1 MALITDLAWRIGG
14 PQGSGVDT
22 AARFFARSCAAA
34 GLHVFGHREYY
45 SNIMGRHS
53 YYDVRVADHPL
64 TCHRNH
70 VDFMASFDAETLARH
85 LMTVADGGWLLHS
98 ERDADVPLRRLSM
111 LDERAAGDLGAL
123 LDERGLAHGTG
134 GLLELAAERGVHALP
149 VDFGQ
154 VTGALA
160 EELGIT
166 QARADRTLNTVS
178 VAVCCAALGL
188 DRSYLVRA
196 LDRVFRGR
204 APIVE
209 LNTHAI
215 DLAYRYAVD
224 RFADRTF
231 HLRLQPLSHDHS
243 RIYVNGSEVVA
254 MGKMAAGLAFQTYYP
269 ISPATAENTFLE
281 RHPRIANRSGG
292 EQAVVVVQTEDE
304 IAAITMAAGAALTG
318 ARASTATSGPG
329 FSLMTEGLGWAGINE
344 VPLVVTL
351 WQRGGPSTGLP
362 TRTEQGDLLSALYAG
377 HGEFPRIVIASS
389 DLTEAFT
396 DAAQAFNY
404 AERYQVPVIHLMD
417 KALSSTTQT
426 LPRFDTGALS
436 IDRGRLYRPGERAPE
451 QGSFP
456 RFAVTDD
463 GISPRPVLGQPG
475 GMHWVTG
482 GEHTEEGRVT
492 EDPVVREQQ
501 MEKRDRKLEVAAAEI
516 GRAEKVAVYGAD
528 DAAITV
534 VSWGSTKGA
543 VLEAIDA
550 LAGQGIAA
558 RLVQVRLLWPFPG
571 PELRELLAG
580 AGARGPMV
588 AVELNRSGQFA
599 LLLGQQ
605 TGLRPDHRIVKY
617 NGRPFTAAELL
628 GPLRRIA
635 AGSIAAGGAESTTVI
650 RNPWE

>member
-1 MALITDLAWRIGG
+1 MKLITDLAWRIGG

-64 TCHRNH
+64 TCHRSD

-85 LMTVADGGWLLHS
+85 VMAMADGGWLLHS
-98 ERDADVPLRRLSM
+98 ERDADVPLSRMSM
-111 LDERAAGDLGAL
+111 LDERVADDLTAL
-123 LDERGLAHGTG
+123 LEERGLPHGTA

-149 VDFGQ
+149 VDFGA

-160 EELGIT
+160 EEMGIP
-166 QARADRTLNTVS
+166 QARADRTRNTVS
-178 VAVCCAALGL
+178 VAVCCAAMGL
-188 DRSYLVRA
+188 ERSYLVRA

-204 APIVE
+204 KPIVE

-215 DLAYRYAVD
+215 ELAYRYALD
-224 RFADRTF
+224 RFEERSF
-231 HLRLQPLSHDHS
+231 HLRLQPGNAGGG
-243 RIYVNGSEVVA
+243 RMYVNGSEAVA

-281 RHPRIANRSGG
+281 RHPRIGREGGG

-304 IAAITMAAGAALTG
+304 IAAITMASGAALTG
-318 ARASTATSGPG
+318 VRASTATSGPG
-329 FSLMTEGLGWAGINE
+329 FSLMTEGLGWVGINE

-362 TRTEQGDLLSALYAG
+362 TRTEQGDLLSALHAG
-377 HGEFPRIVIASS
+377 HGEFPRILMASS
-389 DLTEAFT
+389 DIGEAFA

-404 AERYQVPVIHLMD
+404 AERYQLPVIHLMD

-426 LPRFDTGALS
+426 LPRFDPRTLS
-436 IDRGRLYRPGERAPE
+436 IDRGLLYEPNGRAPE

-482 GEHTEEGRVT
+482 GEHTEAGRVT

-501 MEKRDRKLEVAAAEI
+501 MEKRDRKLELAAEEI
-516 GRAEKVAVYGAD
+516 GLAEKLAVYGAA
-528 DAAITV
+528 DAAVTV
-534 VSWGSTKGA
+534 VGWGSTKGA
-543 VLEAIDA
+543 VLEAIEA
-550 LAGQGIAA
+550 LAREGIVV

-571 PELRELLAG
+571 AELEELLCGDRAAG
-580 AGARGPMV
+580 PV
-588 AVELNRSGQFA
+588 VTVELNYSGQFA
-599 LLLGQQ
+599 RLLAGQ
-605 TGLRPDHRIVKY
+605 TGVRPAHRILKY
-617 NGRPFTAAELL
+617 NGRPFTAAELQQ
-628 GPLRRIA
+628 PLRRIA
-635 AGSIAAGGAESTTVI
+635 AGGAESGATARTVI

>member
-64 TCHRNH
+64 TCHRSQ

-85 LMTVADGGWLLHS
+85 VMAVTDGGWLLHS
-98 ERDADVPLRRLSM
+98 ARDADVPLRRLSM
-111 LDERAAGDLGAL
+111 LDERAAGDLAAL
-123 LDERGLAHGTG
+123 LDERGLPHSTA
-134 GLLELAAERGVHALP
+134 GLLEMAAERGVHALP
-149 VDFGQ
+149 VDFGS

-160 EELGIT
+160 KELGIT

-188 DRSYLVRA
+188 DRSFLVRA

-204 APIVE
+204 KPIVE

-231 HLRLQPLSHDHS
+231 HLRLQPGSPDRP

-281 RHPRIANRSGG
+281 RHPRIASRAGG
-292 EQAVVVVQTEDE
+292 DQAVVVVQTEDE

-318 ARASTATSGPG
+318 VRSSTATSGPG

-377 HGEFPRIVIASS
+377 HGEFPRIVMASS

-404 AERYQVPVIHLMD
+404 AERYQLPVIHLLD

-426 LPRFDTGALS
+426 LPRFDPGTLA
-436 IDRGRLYRPGERAPE
+436 IDRGRIYRPDGRAPQ

-501 MEKRDRKLEVAAAEI
+501 MEKRDRKLEVAEEEI
-516 GRAEKVAVYGAD
+516 GLPEKVAVYGAD
-528 DAAITV
+528 DAALTV

-543 VLEAIDA
+543 MLEAIDA
-550 LAGQGIAA
+550 LAGRGLAV

-571 PELRELLAG
+571 PELQALLAG
-580 AGARGPMV
+580 AGARGPTV
-588 AVELNRSGQFA
+588 TVELNRSGQFA
-599 LLLGQQ
+599 RLLGQQ
-605 TGLRPDHRIVKY
+605 TGLRPAHQIVKY
-617 NGRPFTAAELL
+617 NGRPLTAAELQ
-628 GPLRRIA
+628 GPLQR
-635 AGSIAAGGAESTTVI
+635 IAAGGAEPKTVI

>member
-64 TCHRNH
+64 TCHRSQ

-85 LMTVADGGWLLHS
+85 VMTVTDGGWLLHS

-111 LDERAAGDLGAL
+111 LDERAAGDLVAL
-123 LDERGLAHGTG
+123 LDERGLSHSTA

-149 VDFGQ
+149 VDFGS

-160 EELGIT
+160 QELGIT

-204 APIVE
+204 KPIVE

-231 HLRLQPLSHDHS
+231 HLRLQPRSPDHS

-281 RHPRIANRSGG
+281 RHPRIASRSGG
-292 EQAVVVVQTEDE
+292 DQAVVVVQTEDE

-389 DLTEAFT
+389 DLAAAFT
-396 DAAQAFNY
+396 DGAQAFNY
-404 AERYQVPVIHLMD
+404 AERYQLPVIHLLD

-426 LPRFDTGALS
+426 LPRFDPGALS
-436 IDRGRLYRPGERAPE
+436 IDRGRLYRPGGRAPE

-482 GEHTEEGRVT
+482 GEHTEDGRVT

-501 MEKRDRKLEVAAAEI
+501 MEKRDRKLELAAAEI
-516 GRAEKVAVYGAD
+516 GFPEKVAVYGAD
-528 DAAITV
+528 DAALTV

-550 LAGQGIAA
+550 LAGRGLAV

-571 PELRELLAG
+571 PELQHLLSG

-588 AVELNRSGQFA
+588 TVELNRSGQFA
-599 LLLGQQ
+599 RLLGQQ
-605 TGLRPDHRIVKY
+605 TGLRPAHQIVKY
-617 NGRPFTAAELL
+617 NGRPLTAAELQ

-635 AGSIAAGGAESTTVI
+635 AGGAEPKTVI

>member
-1 MALITDLAWRIGG
+1 M
-14 PQGSGVDT
+14 
-22 AARFFARSCAAA
+22 
-34 GLHVFGHREYY
+34 
-45 SNIMGRHS
+45 
-53 YYDVRVADHPL
+53 
-64 TCHRNH
+64 
-70 VDFMASFDAETLARH
+70 
-85 LMTVADGGWLLHS
+85 
-98 ERDADVPLRRLSM
+98 
-111 LDERAAGDLGAL
+111 
-123 LDERGLAHGTG
+123 
-134 GLLELAAERGVHALP
+134 
-149 VDFGQ
+149 
-154 VTGALA
+154 
-160 EELGIT
+160 
-166 QARADRTLNTVS
+166 
-178 VAVCCAALGL
+178 
-188 DRSYLVRA
+188 
-196 LDRVFRGR
+196 GR
-204 APIVE
+204 AP
-209 LNTHAI
+209 
-215 DLAYRYAVD
+215 
-224 RFADRTF
+224 
-231 HLRLQPLSHDHS
+231 
-243 RIYVNGSEVVA
+243 
-254 MGKMAAGLAFQTYYP
+254 
-269 ISPATAENTFLE
+269 
-281 RHPRIANRSGG
+281 RIASRAGG

-389 DLTEAFT
+389 DLTEAFS

-404 AERYQVPVIHLMD
+404 AERYQLPVIHLLD

-426 LPRFDTGALS
+426 LPRFDPGALS
-436 IDRGRLYRPGERAPE
+436 IDRGRLYRPGGRAPE

-463 GISPRPVLGQPG
+463 GVSPRPVLGQPG

-482 GEHTEEGRVT
+482 GEHAEDGRVT

-501 MEKRDRKLEVAAAEI
+501 MEKRERKLELAAAEI

-528 DAAITV
+528 DAALTV

-550 LAGQGIAA
+550 LAGRGIAV
-558 RLVQVRLLWPFPG
+558 RLVQARLLWPFPG

-588 AVELNRSGQFA
+588 TVELNRSGQFA

-605 TGLRPDHRIVKY
+605 TGLRPDHQIVKY
-617 NGRPFTAAELL
+617 NGRPLTAAELV

-635 AGSIAAGGAESTTVI
+635 AGDAEPKTVI

>member
-64 TCHRNH
+64 TCHRNQ

-111 LDERAAGDLGAL
+111 LDERAAGDLAAL
-123 LDERGLAHGTG
+123 LDERGLAHSTA

-149 VDFGQ
+149 VDFGS

-160 EELGIT
+160 KELGIT

-188 DRSYLVRA
+188 DRSHLVRA

-204 APIVE
+204 KPIVE

-292 EQAVVVVQTEDE
+292 EQAMVVVQTEDE

-436 IDRGRLYRPGERAPE
+436 IDRGRLYRPDGRAPE

-482 GEHTEEGRVT
+482 GEHTEDGRVT

-528 DAAITV
+528 GAALTV

-550 LAGQGIAA
+550 LAGLGIAV

-571 PELRELLAG
+571 PELRELLTG

-588 AVELNRSGQFA
+588 TVELNRSGQFA

-605 TGLRPDHRIVKY
+605 TGLRPAHQIVKY
-617 NGRPFTAAELL
+617 NGRPLTAAELL

-635 AGSIAAGGAESTTVI
+635 AGGAEPTTVV